1 MLSRVADSIYW
12 MSRYVERAENLARF
26 VDVTFN
32 LILDQPNMAASQW
45 EPLVFISGD
54 QEYFAKEYGQA
65 TQESVIQFLVF
76 DSKYHSSIISCLSQA
91 RENARTVREAISSE
105 AWEQINTFYHCVR
118 EAAET
123 GNSTQTA
130 PEFFDSVREQS
141 QLFNGILDATLSHAS
156 GWHFANLGR
165 LLERADKTSRIL
177 DVKYYTLLPRVN
189 DVGTTLDDLQWSS
202 VLRSVSGFETYRK
215 QFHTITVHRVV
226 EFLVLDR
233 DFPRAVQ
240 FCVDRADDS
249 LHAISGSPLNTYRN
263 PAEQRL
269 GRLKAELAYSD
280 VQSIVNLGLHEFIDD
295 LQTKLNDVAAAIQD
309 TFFAIRPVATS
320 QTASSPAASNQV
332 QTNSPAVSSA
342 EFQTQRQSQT

>member
-12 MSRYVERAENLARF
+12 MSRYIERAENLARF

-45 EPLVFISGD
+45 EPLVFITGD
-54 QEYFAKEYGQA
+54 QEYFAKEYGDA
-65 TQESVIQFLVF
+65 TQQNVIQFLVF
-76 DSKYHSSIISCLSQA
+76 DAKYSGSIISCLSQA

-105 AWEQINTFYHCVR
+105 GWEQINSFYHRVR
-118 EAAET
+118 DAAN
-123 GNSTQTA
+123 GSHSMQSA
-130 PEFFDSVREQS
+130 PEFFDSVREES

-215 QFHTITVHRVV
+215 QFHTITVQRVV

-233 DFPRAVQ
+233 YFPRAVQ

-263 PAEQRL
+263 TAEQRL

-280 VQSIVNLGLHEFIDD
+280 VQSIVNQGLHEFIDD
-295 LQTKLNDVAAAIQD
+295 LQTKLNEVATAIQE
-309 TFFAIRPVATS
+309 TFFAVRPVASRVAQAT
-320 QTASSPAASNQV
+320 SPAL
-332 QTNSPAVSSA
+332 SPSQSQG
-342 EFQTQRQSQT
+342 QTQLSQG